1 RVELGADLVLAR
13 RSNLVM
19 EHLDFDALLLE
30 RERDRV
36 ADVLQGVDRRH
47 RKIAA
52 FDGSAM
58 RHVAAFVFLARRPW
72 RLLRLD
78 LDETAGHVDTPGDRV
93 EDEEL
98 RLGTEIRGIAEA
110 GGFEICLG
118 ALGKRARGA
127 VVALP
132 VGRFDYLASAD

>member
-1 RVELGADLVLAR
+1 KLETGVQTCALPIY
-13 RSNLVM
+13 LVM

-58 RHVAAFVFLARRPW
+58 CHVAAFVFLARRPW

-78 LDETAGHVDTPGDRV
+78 LDKTAGH
-93 EDEEL
+93 
-98 RLGTEIRGIAEA
+98 EIG
-110 GGFEICLG
+110 
-118 ALGKRARGA
+118 RASCRE
-127 VVALP
+127 
-132 VGRFDYLASAD
+132 RRQSW